1 MWILISF
8 PGFDNKDEGK
18 IYQQFSKI
26 QNSNL
31 SEINPLLNFIA
42 TETDKSVVHKWSRYV
57 SNTKKLPVFITTYQF
72 ADYIK

>member
-1 MWILISF
+1 MCKGAVIFTGNIRLLLRNMWILISF

-42 TETDKSVVHKWSRYV
+42 TETDKSVVHK
-57 SNTKKLPVFITTYQF
+57 
-72 ADYIK
+72 